1 MDNEKT
7 ERGEGSTF
15 FRIKLIG
22 RCAAQ
27 RRRNVSD
34 PAVTVALKFAVKDLI
49 VKRTESVTANLLPTG
64 PSDALVEYRVSS
76 HKLCKLLA
84 LFFIVCRGPSHSGIR
99 DWR

>member
-27 RRRNVSD
+27 RR
-34 PAVTVALKFAVKDLI
+34 PAVTVALKIAEQDLI
-49 VKRTESVTANLLPTG
+49 VKPTESVTANLLPTG
-64 PSDALVEYRVSS
+64 PVSS
-76 HKLCKLLA
+76 
-84 LFFIVCRGPSHSGIR
+84 GPSHSGIR